1 MSFDSSLIVILICTI
16 GAMVVVFDVLLEATK
31 AEETKKPVDEG
42 DEWRWCGTL
51 LWGYQ
56 CPRCLNRYNE
66 QEEQCPYCKKK
77 LKKFS
82 GLKFFKLND
91 E

>member
-1 MSFDSSLIVILICTI
+1 MKFDYNLITLLVCTI

-31 AEETKKPVDEG
+31 AVDTKKPVDEG
-42 DEWRWCGTL
+42 DEWRRCGTL

-56 CPRCLNRYNE
+56 CPRCLNRYHQ

-82 GLKFFKLND
+82 GMKFYKLND